1 MEEVNR
7 SCTEVKVPVPKSK
20 YVCVAHLYE
29 LLLCVKLAAA
39 VLPVAVCLVNHLRFL
54 FALIF
59 VPFLLH
65 QGHPI
70 RVILRKQEKDKT
82 ISLVWFLKSYLL
94 PPVYFI
100 HLDYFGVCCRV
111 LEISAFSEIQ
121 YVSRNHDPVNQDYL
135 QTFHI

>member
-7 SCTEVKVPVPKSK
+7 SRSEAKVPMPKSK
-20 YVCVAHLYE
+20 YVCVCAAHLYE

-65 QGHPI
+65 QGHPV
-70 RVILRKQEKDKT
+70 RVVLRKQEKGPVKDKT
-82 ISLVWFLKSYLL
+82 ISW
-94 PPVYFI
+94 I
-100 HLDYFGVCCRV
+100 
-111 LEISAFSEIQ
+111 
-121 YVSRNHDPVNQDYL
+121 
-135 QTFHI
+135 